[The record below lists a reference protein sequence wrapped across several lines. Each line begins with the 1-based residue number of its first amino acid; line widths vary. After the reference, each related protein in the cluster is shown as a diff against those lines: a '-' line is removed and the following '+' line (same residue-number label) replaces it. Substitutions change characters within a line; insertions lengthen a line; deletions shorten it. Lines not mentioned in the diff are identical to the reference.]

1 MRSLNQQRERKKNL
15 SKENAKGLNDP
26 YGFFFEMKKKNSL
39 KLTCGWMCFI
49 TDADPQCKPV
59 CILVQKKGGKLIFFS
74 IAVAQRCVYTSYM
87 LMYITD
93 WSCYT
98 SLGYCAPSLLSSPA
112 QECLSKV
119 HGHCCNPV
127 QKHLIE
133 YLFIFGGWH
142 IPYKCWF
149 LNTWPSRLCAQQ
161 RGDFEGI
168 FPSCVIPSSTLQK
181 KRKKGFF

>member
-1 MRSLNQQRERKKNL
+1 MV
-15 SKENAKGLNDP
+15 P
-26 YGFFFEMKKKNSL
+26 TGFFFWNEEEKFSQTHLWMDVFYNWRWSSMQTSL
-39 KLTCGWMCFI
+39 YPCPKEGRE
-49 TDADPQCKPV
+49 AD
-59 CILVQKKGGKLIFFS
+59 FFS

-98 SLGYCAPSLLSSPA
+98 SLGYCAPSLLSSHA

-149 LNTWPSRLCAQQ
+149 LNTWPGRLCAQQ

-181 KRKKGFF
+181 KEKKDFSNVLL